1 MRAGAVRETVCAE
14 QFSAAPRNANHV
26 PKRSSWRRRVAGQS
40 IVRGFRDAGYAV
52 QEIDIEDRGVTVG
65 DYKQLDLRDGDGLN
79 DAFAGACGV
88 VHFGSHPGDG
98 HLSTSAAWDNFMTAG
113 FNVFQAARN
122 CGIRRVAWAS
132 SIEV

>member
-1 MRAGAVRETVCAE
+1 MRAGAAREPVCAG
-14 QFSAAPRNANHV
+14 QLGAAPRNASHS
-26 PKRSSWRRRVAGQS
+26 RSSWRRRRVTGQS

>member
-1 MRAGAVRETVCAE
+1 MVADRVVVTGASGGT
-14 QFSAAPRNANHV
+14 
-26 PKRSSWRRRVAGQS
+26 GQS